1 MSSRPRTGEWFA
13 ILPSKA
19 VFDRNL
25 TDGELRALAAV
36 AAHAGPDRICKTPQ
50 GTLAKKLGVPRQSM
64 NRWLRGL
71 ERKGYLERVG
81 QVRRR
86 DGSATAN
93 IYRITG
99 YSGSRSLMEASQG
112 GVAETSGATLADE
125 QQFSREAI

>member
-1 MSSRPRTGEWFA
+1 MSSTPRTGQWFA
-13 ILPSKA
+13 MLPGKA
-19 VFDRNL
+19 IFDRNL

-36 AAHAGPDRICKTPQ
+36 AAHAGQDRVCKTPQ
-50 GTLAKKLGVPRQSM
+50 GTLAKKMGVPRQSM

-71 ERKGYLERVG
+71 ERKGYLVREG

-99 YSGSRSLMEASQG
+99 YSGSRSLTEPSQR
-112 GVAETSGATLADE
+112 GVEEESGTTLAGE
-125 QQFSREAI
+125 QQFFREAI